1 VARTTLGQW
10 AVLASVVDE
19 DGFGPAAQA
28 LHKSQSAVS
37 YAIARLQEALG
48 IDLLTID
55 GRKAVLS
62 AHGKTLL
69 KRARPLL
76 RDLESLEAVAQSLKQ
91 GWEPELKLVVD
102 VAFPRQRLL
111 SIVAE
116 LQQLC
121 PNTEIQ
127 VSDAVLSGAE
137 EAITEHRADVVVT
150 SRLPPDHLGEL
161 LLTVTFVAVAYPK
174 HPLFELDRPLTPNDL
189 SKHIQVVVRD
199 SGLKHPRDEG
209 WLGAERRCTVSS
221 MEASL
226 AMIKAGLGYAW
237 LPEHL
242 TSEAIHQG
250 ALRALP
256 LEMGSSRPVSLHLVL
271 VRPETSGP
279 AATGGRRSL
288 STPSSLS
295 RLTGEPRRCPDL
307 HRHHGHLCP
316 DGRNNSLHRERPR
329 QLTTKWVHERFPL
342 TRRLHASQQIT
353 RGAPPRISSPLWVS
367 TRSNDRRLTSH
378 PRIAPQS

>member
-1 VARTTLGQW
+1 MTRTTLEQW

-19 DGFGPAAQA
+19 DGFGPAARA
-28 LHKSQSAVS
+28 IHKSQSAVS

-48 IDLLTID
+48 VDLLAID
-55 GRKAVLS
+55 GRKAALT

-76 RDLESLEAVAQSLKQ
+76 RDLESLEALAQSLKQ
-91 GWEPELKLVVD
+91 GWEPELNLVVD

-137 EAITEHRADVVVT
+137 EAITDNRADVVVS
-150 SRLPPDHLGEL
+150 SRLPADHLGEL
-161 LLTVTFVAVAYPK
+161 LLTVTFVAVANPR
-174 HPLFELDRPLTPNDL
+174 HPLFELDRPLTSNDL

-226 AMIKAGLGYAW
+226 AMVRAGLGYAW

-242 TSEAIHQG
+242 ISEAIHQG
-250 ALRALP
+250 GLRALP

-271 VRPETSGP
+271 VRPETAGP
-279 AATGGRRSL
+279 AARAAVELFQR
-288 STPSSLS
+288 
-295 RLTGEPRRCPDL
+295 
-307 HRHHGHLCP
+307 HRPYHG
-316 DGRNNSLHRERPR
+316 
-329 QLTTKWVHERFPL
+329 
-342 TRRLHASQQIT
+342 
-353 RGAPPRISSPLWVS
+353 
-367 TRSNDRRLTSH
+367 
-378 PRIAPQS
+378 

>member
-1 VARTTLGQW
+1 VNALARTSLEQW
-10 AVLASVVDE
+10 AVLAAVVDE

-48 IDLLTID
+48 IELLSID
-55 GRKAVLS
+55 GRKAALTP
-62 AHGKTLL
+62 HGKTLL

-76 RDLESLEAVAQSLKQ
+76 RDLEALELLAQSLNQ

-102 VAFPRQRLL
+102 VAFPRPRLL
-111 SIVAE
+111 AIVAE

-150 SRLPPDHLGEL
+150 SRLPADNLGEL
-161 LLTVTFVAVAYPK
+161 LLTVAFVAVACPR
-174 HPLFELDRPLTPNDL
+174 HALFDLDRPLTPNDL
-189 SKHIQVVVRD
+189 VKHMQVVVRD
-199 SGLKHPRDEG
+199 SGVKHPRDEG

-226 AMIKAGLGYAW
+226 AMVKAGLGYAW
-237 LPEHL
+237 LPEHM
-242 TSEAIHQG
+242 TSEAIQQG
-250 ALRALP
+250 TLRALP

-271 VRPETSGP
+271 VRPEAAGP
-279 AATGGRRSL
+279 AARAAVEIFQR
-288 STPSSLS
+288 
-295 RLTGEPRRCPDL
+295 
-307 HRHHGHLCP
+307 HRP
-316 DGRNNSLHRERPR
+316 YR
-329 QLTTKWVHERFPL
+329 
-342 TRRLHASQQIT
+342 
-353 RGAPPRISSPLWVS
+353 
-367 TRSNDRRLTSH
+367 
-378 PRIAPQS
+378 